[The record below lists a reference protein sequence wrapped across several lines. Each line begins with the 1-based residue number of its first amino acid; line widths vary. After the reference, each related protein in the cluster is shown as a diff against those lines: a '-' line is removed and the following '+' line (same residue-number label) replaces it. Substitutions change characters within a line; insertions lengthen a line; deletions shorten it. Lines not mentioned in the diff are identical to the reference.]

1 MARVGNA
8 RNCFAS
14 LILGAYQVALDRGA
28 RGGDFLNW
36 QPLPYGWQFEQMKKL
51 TGAEALLKEL
61 DEAIR
66 GNLQA
71 RASGLVHHYGEL
83 GGDPRPVFDL
93 MLRYAVSED
102 GSLHAEKFYRTSVE
116 EFTASR
122 PAYRWRYLV
131 ALARVTAS
139 EYGRPAPGMAEARA
153 LLKLA

>member
-1 MARVGNA
+1 M
-8 RNCFAS
+8 
-14 LILGAYQVALDRGA
+14 GAYQVALDRGA

-36 QPLPYGWQFEQMKKL
+36 QPLPYGWQFDQMKKL
-51 TGAEALLKEL
+51 TGAETLLKEL
-61 DEAIR
+61 DESIR

-71 RASGLVHHYGEL
+71 RASGLVHRYGEL
-83 GGDPRPVFDL
+83 GYAPRPIFDL

-116 EFTASR
+116 EFATSR

-139 EYGRPAPGMAEARA
+139 EYGRPAPGVLDR
-153 LLKLA
+153 KSVV